1 MSTTSEA
8 VIEHFY
14 KTAGKSCLRATEGL
28 NVVKLEW
35 KLAFI
40 SITLVLWIRWAFE
53 LNSIKTNTLSEN
65 HSHHVTCSFWTRW
78 SWWLLY
84 NKETSGLPPKNA
96 GTAEYNCSFLSRPN
110 QQTISHKVTKRRSN
124 NRICFLS
131 NKILKPFLFKDELV
145 LMWWFKGIEYWI
157 LNEVQGSRSVDM
169 FICMA
174 LRDELYMRLT
184 VWVLLACD
192 FSTVA
197 LFCHVCRHTSPHT
210 FTFVRIPG
218 PLL

>member
-1 MSTTSEA
+1 MLPLGTRFEYASDFLSLLQTQNRAFITTQNGKRGSLLLLELLRVSTTSEA

-40 SITLVLWIRWAFE
+40 FITLVLWIRWAFE

-131 NKILKPFLFKDELV
+131 NKILKP
-145 LMWWFKGIEYWI
+145 
-157 LNEVQGSRSVDM
+157 
-169 FICMA
+169 
-174 LRDELYMRLT
+174 
-184 VWVLLACD
+184 
-192 FSTVA
+192 
-197 LFCHVCRHTSPHT
+197 
-210 FTFVRIPG
+210 
-218 PLL
+218 